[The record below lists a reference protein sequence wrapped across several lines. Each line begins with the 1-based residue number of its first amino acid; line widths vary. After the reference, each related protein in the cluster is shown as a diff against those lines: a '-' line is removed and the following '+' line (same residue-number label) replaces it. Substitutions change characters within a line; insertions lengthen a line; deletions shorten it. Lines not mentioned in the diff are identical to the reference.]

1 MEFIDSEV
9 VADNDQQLLSDSE
22 EEQEKITDELD
33 DFIENSSESD
43 EGVSFN
49 REVHNNPFKFYNQN
63 KNSHDAILECD
74 NFLYKTEDI
83 QPELYDPISRNLVVF
98 DKFAS
103 FKKSVEKF

>member
-1 MEFIDSEV
+1 MR
-9 VADNDQQLLSDSE
+9 
-22 EEQEKITDELD
+22 K
-33 DFIENSSESD
+33 
-43 EGVSFN
+43 
-49 REVHNNPFKFYNQN
+49 VHNNPFKFYNQN

-98 DKFAS
+98 DKFVS